1 MLPPGLFILIA
12 TSIAAQPASTP
23 SPTSDSANPAQSPPS
38 NTAPAPS
45 APATPPT
52 TPPPPPEIRVT
63 LKTGVS
69 WDGLLIRKDDRVI
82 TLLVSGIETSFD
94 REEVKETKVLPAV
107 EDRYRELRA
116 AIDEHDTDRIV
127 NLADWLRIRQ
137 RYALALEEVSR
148 ALTLDAEHAAAKRLK
163 VIILAQQDLASKA
176 AATTSSSAAPAT
188 KRAAFPLLSDRDI
201 GLLKVYEIDLTNP
214 GRLIVPRDAID
225 ALFDKYG
232 SNPAVPQTREG
243 RDALYKAEPAAILD
257 IMFRAQAR
265 DLYPMIKVAD
275 LPQSLKRFRDDVNR
289 TWLVNSCATTACH
302 GGEEAGR
309 LRLTDERPSTDQA
322 ALTNLVILDRF
333 RIKPAFRSAKADPAA
348 PTTVP
353 LIDYSKPAESPLL
366 TFGLPPS
373 DSSNPHPGA
382 GAGLK
387 GWKPIFLNREDPKFI
402 AAVKWIES
410 MVQPRPTY
418 PITYTPPEG
427 KRPGAQPVT
436 GTSSPQR

>member
-12 TSIAAQPASTP
+12 TSIAAQPASAP
-23 SPTSDSANPAQSPPS
+23 DSTNPAQTPPA
-38 NTAPAPS
+38 TAAPS
-45 APATPPT
+45 TPT

-69 WDGLLIRKDDRVI
+69 WDGLLIRKDDRAI
-82 TLLVSGIETSFD
+82 TLLVSGIEASFD
-94 REEVKETKVLPAV
+94 REEVKETKVLPAI
-107 EDRYRELRA
+107 EDRYRELRE
-116 AIDEHDTDRIV
+116 AIDENDTDRIV

-137 RYALALEEVSR
+137 RYPLALDEVNR
-148 ALTLDAEHAAAKRLK
+148 ALTLDPEHAAAKRLK
-163 VIILAQQDLASKA
+163 VVILAQQELASKA
-176 AATTSSSAAPAT
+176 AAGTSSATGATAA
-188 KRAAFPLLSDRDI
+188 KRGNFPLLSDRDVA
-201 GLLKVYEIDLTNP
+201 LLKVYEIDLNNP
-214 GRLIVPRDAID
+214 GRLIVPREAID

-265 DLYPMIKVAD
+265 DLYSLIKVAD

-289 TWLVNSCATTACH
+289 TWLANSCATTACH

-333 RIKPAFRSAKADPAA
+333 RIKPAFRPAKADPAA
-348 PTTVP
+348 PSTVP

-387 GWKPIFLNREDPKFI
+387 GWRPTFLNREDPKFI
-402 AAVKWIES
+402 ATVKWIES

-418 PITYTPPEG
+418 PITYAPPEG
-427 KRPGAQPVT
+427 KRPGATPTT
-436 GTSSPQR
+436 GTPAPQR

>member
-12 TSIAAQPASTP
+12 TSIAAQPASAP
-23 SPTSDSANPAQSPPS
+23 DSTNPAQTPPA
-38 NTAPAPS
+38 TAAPS
-45 APATPPT
+45 TPT

-94 REEVKETKVLPAV
+94 REEVKETKVLPAI
-107 EDRYRELRA
+107 EDRYRELRE
-116 AIDEHDTDRIV
+116 AIDENDTDRIV

-137 RYALALEEVSR
+137 RYPLALDEVNR
-148 ALTLDAEHAAAKRLK
+148 ALTLDPEHAAAKRLK
-163 VIILAQQDLASKA
+163 VVILAQQELASKA
-176 AATTSSSAAPAT
+176 AAGTSSATGVTAA
-188 KRAAFPLLSDRDI
+188 KRGNFPLLSDRDVA
-201 GLLKVYEIDLTNP
+201 LLKVYEIDLNNP
-214 GRLIVPRDAID
+214 GRLIVPREAID
-225 ALFDKYG
+225 SLFDKYG

-265 DLYPMIKVAD
+265 DLYSLIKVAD

-289 TWLVNSCATTACH
+289 TWLANSCATTACH

-333 RIKPAFRSAKADPAA
+333 RIKPAFRPAKADPAA
-348 PTTVP
+348 PSTVP

-387 GWKPIFLNREDPKFI
+387 GWRPTFLNREDPKFI
-402 AAVKWIES
+402 ATVKWIES

-418 PITYTPPEG
+418 PITYAPPEG
-427 KRPGAQPVT
+427 KRPGATPTT
-436 GTSSPQR
+436 GTPAPQR

>member
-12 TSIAAQPASTP
+12 TSIAAQPASAP
-23 SPTSDSANPAQSPPS
+23 DSTNPAQTPPA
-38 NTAPAPS
+38 TAAPS
-45 APATPPT
+45 TPT

-94 REEVKETKVLPAV
+94 REEVKETKVLPAI
-107 EDRYRELRA
+107 EDRYRELRE
-116 AIDEHDTDRIV
+116 AIDENDTDRIV

-137 RYALALEEVSR
+137 RYPLALDEVNR
-148 ALTLDAEHAAAKRLK
+148 ALTLDPEHAAAKRLK
-163 VIILAQQDLASKA
+163 VVILAQQELASKA
-176 AATTSSSAAPAT
+176 AAGTSSATGATAA
-188 KRAAFPLLSDRDI
+188 KRGNFPLLSDRDVA
-201 GLLKVYEIDLTNP
+201 LLKVYEIDLNNP
-214 GRLIVPRDAID
+214 GRLIVPREAID

-265 DLYPMIKVAD
+265 DLYSLIKVAD

-289 TWLVNSCATTACH
+289 TWLLNSCATTACH

-333 RIKPAFRSAKADPAA
+333 RIKPAFRPAKADPAA
-348 PTTVP
+348 PSTVP

-387 GWKPIFLNREDPKFI
+387 GWRPTFLNREDPKFI
-402 AAVKWIES
+402 ATVKWIES

-418 PITYTPPEG
+418 PITYAPPEG
-427 KRPGAQPVT
+427 KRPGATPTT
-436 GTSSPQR
+436 GTPAPQR

>member
-12 TSIAAQPASTP
+12 TSIAAQPASAP
-23 SPTSDSANPAQSPPS
+23 DSTNPAQTPPA
-38 NTAPAPS
+38 TAAPS
-45 APATPPT
+45 TPT

-82 TLLVSGIETSFD
+82 TLLVSGIEASFD
-94 REEVKETKVLPAV
+94 REEVKETKVLPAI
-107 EDRYRELRA
+107 EDRYRELRE
-116 AIDEHDTDRIV
+116 AIDENDTDRIV

-137 RYALALEEVSR
+137 RYPLALDEVNR
-148 ALTLDAEHAAAKRLK
+148 ALTLDPEHAAAKRLK
-163 VIILAQQDLASKA
+163 VVILAQQELASKA
-176 AATTSSSAAPAT
+176 AAGTSSATGATAA
-188 KRAAFPLLSDRDI
+188 KRGNFPLLSDRDVA
-201 GLLKVYEIDLTNP
+201 LLKVYEIDLNNP
-214 GRLIVPRDAID
+214 GRLIVPREAID
-225 ALFDKYG
+225 SLFDKYG

-243 RDALYKAEPAAILD
+243 REALYKAEPAAILD

-265 DLYPMIKVAD
+265 DLYSLIKVAD

-333 RIKPAFRSAKADPAA
+333 RIKPAFRPAKADPAA
-348 PTTVP
+348 PSTVP

-387 GWKPIFLNREDPKFI
+387 GWKPTFLNREDPKFI
-402 AAVKWIES
+402 ATVKWIES

-418 PITYTPPEG
+418 PITYAPPEG
-427 KRPGAQPVT
+427 KRPGATPTT
-436 GTSSPQR
+436 GTPAPQR